1 MARWFR
7 SCLFWSYRQQSG
19 AEVYCQLLVCLARTS
34 VDGNR
39 LHGSRSLSRL
49 SHGSRTSLKAKKVAL
64 VLIQG
69 ANQLLIFAT
78 ILFFTL
84 ITLSRG
90 ETPFPLTTALA
101 LWAGMSLLIALV
113 EASFGQVSVLRRTC
127 LERAFAAEHLS
138 CLDLLGNF
146 CPKPGRNKDCIL
158 DCHSPVSRL
167 KHMVAGFG
175 PRMARR
181 VERHSA
187 WSYHCRTGNRN
198 PSSSQSGTKALTR
211 TEL

>member
-1 MARWFR
+1 M
-7 SCLFWSYRQQSG
+7 
-19 AEVYCQLLVCLARTS
+19 
-34 VDGNR
+34 DGNR

-49 SHGSRTSLKAKKVAL
+49 SYGSRTSLKAKKVAL

-113 EASFGQVSVLRRTC
+113 EASFGQVSVLRRRC

-146 CPKPGRNKDCIL
+146 CPETWSQQRLYPRLPFAGLAIEAHGGRLWAEN
-158 DCHSPVSRL
+158 
-167 KHMVAGFG
+167 G
-175 PRMARR
+175 PEGGATFS
-181 VERHSA
+181 VVLPLSDGT
-187 WSYHCRTGNRN
+187 SN